1 MQSAAKQHMTA
12 LQDMTETVK
21 KVYLRKADTLE
32 FMKNILLKS
41 ALLVKA
47 VNADVGIYSKMDK
60 AASVK

>member
-32 FMKNILLKS
+32 LMKNILLKS

>member
-1 MQSAAKQHMTA
+1 MQGAAKQHMNA

-21 KVYLRKADTLE
+21 KVYLKKSDTLE

-47 VNADVGIYSKMDK
+47 VNTDVGIYSKMDK

>member
-1 MQSAAKQHMTA
+1 MQSAAKQHITA

-21 KVYLRKADTLE
+21 KVYLRKSDTLE
-32 FMKNILLKS
+32 LMKNILLKS

-47 VNADVGIYSKMDK
+47 VNTDVGTYSKMDK

>member
-1 MQSAAKQHMTA
+1 MQGAAKQHMTA

-21 KVYLRKADTLE
+21 KVYLRKSDTLE

-47 VNADVGIYSKMDK
+47 VNTDVGIYSKMDK